1 MRKKLAATLILALAM
16 STTMVHAD
24 IVDSSNRQ
32 DADQSNI
39 VIDTAFVPSGNN
51 VVIYL
56 EEEFSIDE
64 DYANDPDNFSIPF
77 VTIRSAKGEK
87 RKLSD
92 DGKNEVD
99 SETYNKITL
108 RTSSSLHDKQ
118 RFVIIKSLG
127 NDQEGQENLLHSIA
141 PRGEKKALKYIA
153 GSDDDSKASEKES
166 KEESKKEESK
176 KNSSKDKTN
185 DTANDNTSSE
195 KTANIGLTY
204 DQITSSTAPDS
215 EHIRLDFAKDTELDK
230 EVVEDHTSYH
240 LINNEGQRLYVLKAI
255 MLSPNQ
261 VILETQV
268 QSKNERYTLTA
279 DWLEAG
285 ERADWFVYS
294 NAVQQ

>member
-166 KEESKKEESK
+166 KEESKK
-176 KNSSKDKTN
+176 NSSKDKTN
-185 DTANDNTSSE
+185 DTANDNTTSE
-195 KTANIGLTY
+195 KTANDGLTY

-261 VILETQV
+261 VIFETQV